1 MNHDPSPPLYDE
13 RRENVWAVLGAQV
26 LHAHRPPHHPSDW
39 PRRSPNATSPEAST
53 AHPLDVAYE
62 HLSALPLDDDAADI
76 DLVLEAVRAERL
88 KGLISQYQ
96 DALLERLGGSPEDRA
111 AQKAR
116 GLARYG
122 RDYLSELQADA
133 LSPEELAA
141 LLPWPAGR
149 R

>member
-1 MNHDPSPPLYDE
+1 MNHNPLPDLYDE

-26 LHAHRPPHHPSDW
+26 LHAHRSPHRPSDW
-39 PRRSPNATSPEAST
+39 PQWPPNATPEAST

-62 HLSALPLDDDAADI
+62 QLSALPLDGDAADI

-88 KGLISQYQ
+88 KGLITQYQ

-111 AQKAR
+111 TRKAR

-141 LLPWPAGR
+141 LLPWPTGR

>member
-39 PRRSPNATSPEAST
+39 PRRQPHASPEPST
-53 AHPLDVAYE
+53 PHPLDVAYE
-62 HLSALPLDDDAADI
+62 LLSALPIESDAADI

-96 DALLERLGGSPEDRA
+96 DALLEQLGGSPEGRA
-111 AQKAR
+111 TRKAR

-141 LLPWPAGR
+141 LLPWPTGR